1 MPRKSRKEAIRA
13 MNSGQVPEI
22 PAQRPAGQTLE
33 QIYQAVGYAR
43 LSVVETRDRRDSEA
57 LQNQKALLRDY
68 IQKKTDLRLIDICED
83 NGQTGTNFQRAG
95 FERMME
101 LVRSGKANCI
111 VVKDLSR
118 FGRDHIEA
126 GNYLENVFPYIGVRF
141 ISIGDGYDSADATTT
156 DCLMVALKNLGN
168 QIYSMDISR
177 KSGSVLREKIRR
189 GEFIGAYAAYGYI
202 KDPND
207 RHRIVID
214 PEAANVVREIFRRKL
229 EGASNIAIVRWLNK
243 ANIPSPCC
251 YRHQKGILVD
261 KRFEQPKP
269 WTATTVKKIL
279 SCQTYTGDM
288 VQGRRRSEFYAG
300 KADRVLPREDW
311 CVVEGTHEPI
321 VSRKEFEAVQV
332 ILGDAQSRYQ
342 SRLGKYD
349 HLGKSENILKGL
361 VFCGDCGKPMVRY
374 KQVSHGKSVTYHY
387 LCPNYAALLD
397 RSGCSYKFLREDIL
411 MDALTGMISAE
422 IRQAVDGSKLA
433 QRLSAAN
440 RIQVENLSSEL
451 KRLNGELARAEA
463 AKKGAMEDYLGGL
476 LSREDYERLKSAYIG
491 ETERLKGRISALQL
505 DYTRQTETLTQ
516 ANPWLQAFAGTNLSG
531 GLTGPL
537 AHSLIQRVTVYEND
551 RIDVTLRYRD
561 EKEQLLAAA
570 VPGEVVA

>member
-1 MPRKSRKEAIRA
+1 MARTSRKQHKRLSGGMGKPRK
-13 MNSGQVPEI
+13 GT
-22 PAQRPAGQTLE
+22 GLQTTVEKVCQTAL
-33 QIYQAVGYAR
+33 YVR
-43 LSVVETRDRRDSEA
+43 LSVLDSGKKDSDTVETQE
-57 LQNQKALLRDY
+57 ALLRQFLEGKPCFSIFDVY
-68 IQKKTDLRLIDICED
+68 VD
-83 NGQTGTNFQRAG
+83 NGETGVDFKRDG
-95 FERMME
+95 FERLME
-101 LVRSGKANCI
+101 DVRAGRIDCI

-118 FGRDHIEA
+118 FGRDHVEA
-126 GNYLENVFPYIGVRF
+126 GNFLENVFPYIGVRF

-156 DCLMVALKNLGN
+156 DCLMVALRNLGN

-202 KDPND
+202 KDPDD
-207 RHRIVID
+207 RHHIVID
-214 PEAANVVREIFRRKL
+214 PEAAEVVREIFRRKL
-229 EGASNIAIVRWLNK
+229 EGASNVAIVRRLNE
-243 ANIPSPCC
+243 AAIPSPCC

-279 SCQTYTGDM
+279 TCQTYIGDM

-300 KADRVLPREDW
+300 KADRMLPREDW

-321 VSRKEFEAVQV
+321 VSRKDFEAVQD
-332 ILGDAQSRYQ
+332 ILETARSRYQ
-342 SRLGKYD
+342 SRLGVYD

-397 RSGCSYKFLREDIL
+397 RSGCSYKFLREDVL
-411 MDALTGMISAE
+411 MDALTEMISAE
-422 IRQAVDGSKLA
+422 IRQTVDAAKLA
-433 QRLSAAN
+433 QRLSMAN
-440 RIQVENLSSEL
+440 RVQAENLSLEL
-451 KRLNGELARAEA
+451 KRLNSELARAET
-463 AKKGAMEDYLGGL
+463 AKKGAMEDYLSGL
-476 LSREDYERLKSAYIG
+476 LSQEDYERLKRACAG
-491 ETERLKGRISALQL
+491 ETMRLKGRISALQT
-505 DYTRQTETLTQ
+505 DYTKQTETLTQ
-516 ANPWLQAFAGTNLSG
+516 GNPWLQTFGGIDLED

-561 EKEQLLAAA
+561 EKAQLLTAGDA
-570 VPGEVVA
+570 GEVVA

>member
-1 MPRKSRKEAIRA
+1 M
-13 MNSGQVPEI
+13 
-22 PAQRPAGQTLE
+22 
-33 QIYQAVGYAR
+33 
-43 LSVVETRDRRDSEA
+43 
-57 LQNQKALLRDY
+57 
-68 IQKKTDLRLIDICED
+68 DICED

-101 LVRSGKANCI
+101 LIRSGKANCI

-118 FGRDHIEA
+118 FGRDHVEA
-126 GNYLENVFPYIGVRF
+126 GNFLENVFPYIGVRF

-156 DCLMVALKNLGN
+156 DCLMVALRNLGN

-202 KDPND
+202 KDPDD
-207 RHRIVID
+207 RHHIVID
-214 PEAANVVREIFRRKL
+214 PEAAEVVREIFRRKL
-229 EGASNIAIVRWLNK
+229 EGASNVAIVRRLNE
-243 ANIPSPCC
+243 AAIPSPCC

-279 SCQTYTGDM
+279 TCQTYIGDM

-300 KADRVLPREDW
+300 KADRMLPREDW

-321 VSRKEFEAVQV
+321 VSRKDFEAVQD
-332 ILGDAQSRYQ
+332 ILETARSRYQ
-342 SRLGKYD
+342 SRLGVYD

-397 RSGCSYKFLREDIL
+397 RSGCSYKFLREDVL
-411 MDALTGMISAE
+411 MDALTEMISAE
-422 IRQAVDGSKLA
+422 IRQTVDAAKLA
-433 QRLSAAN
+433 QRLSMAN
-440 RIQVENLSSEL
+440 RVQAENLSLEL
-451 KRLNGELARAEA
+451 KRLNSELARAET
-463 AKKGAMEDYLGGL
+463 AKKGAMEDYLSGL
-476 LSREDYERLKSAYIG
+476 LSQEDYERLKRACAG
-491 ETERLKGRISALQL
+491 ETMRLKGRISALQT
-505 DYTRQTETLTQ
+505 DYTKQTETLTQ
-516 ANPWLQAFAGTNLSG
+516 GNPWLQTFGGIDLED

-561 EKEQLLAAA
+561 EKAQLLTAGDA
-570 VPGEVVA
+570 GEVVA

>member
-1 MPRKSRKEAIRA
+1 MPRRSRKEAIRA
-13 MNSGQVPEI
+13 MNAGQVPET
-22 PAQRPAGQTLE
+22 PVQWPAGQMTE
-33 QIYQAVGYAR
+33 QVYQTVGYAR
-43 LSVVETRDRRDSEA
+43 LSVAETRDRKDGEA
-57 LQNQKALLRDY
+57 LQNQKVLLRDY
-68 IQKKTDLRLIDICED
+68 IQKTPDLRLVDICED

-95 FERMME
+95 FEQMME
-101 LVRSGKANCI
+101 LIRSGKANCI

-202 KDPND
+202 KDPNN

-214 PEAANVVREIFRRKL
+214 PEAARVVREIFRRKL
-229 EGASNIAIVRWLNK
+229 EGASNIAIVRWLNE
-243 ANIPSPCC
+243 ADIPSPCC

-279 SCQTYTGDM
+279 SCQTYIGDM

-300 KADRVLPREDW
+300 KADCVLPREDW

-321 VSRKEFEAVQV
+321 VSRKDFEAVQA
-332 ILGDAQSRYQ
+332 ILGEAQSRYR
-342 SRLGKYD
+342 SRLGIYD

-374 KQVSHGKSVTYHY
+374 KQVSHGKTVTYHY
-387 LCPNYAALLD
+387 LCPNYAALLN
-397 RSGCSYKFLREDIL
+397 RSGCSYKFLHEDTL
-411 MDALTGMISAE
+411 MDTLAEVISAE
-422 IRQAVDGSKLA
+422 IRQTVDGAKLA
-433 QRLSAAN
+433 QRLSMAN
-440 RIQVENLSSEL
+440 RAQTENLSLEL
-451 KRLNGELARAEA
+451 KRLNGEFARAES
-463 AKKGAMEDYLGGL
+463 AKKGAMEDYLSGL
-476 LSREDYERLKSAYIG
+476 LSREDYERLKNACVG
-491 ETERLKGRISALQL
+491 EIERLKVRISTLQT
-505 DYTRQTETLTQ
+505 DYTKQTETLTQ
-516 ANPWLQAFAGTNLSG
+516 DNPWLQAFGEIDFSG
-531 GLTGPL
+531 GLTGSL

-551 RIDVTLRYRD
+551 RIDVILRYRD
-561 EKEQLLAAA
+561 EKEQLLTAE
-570 VPGEVVA
+570 VTGEVVA

>member
-1 MPRKSRKEAIRA
+1 MPRKSRKETIRA
-13 MNSGQVPEI
+13 INAGQVPQI
-22 PAQRPAGQTLE
+22 PAQQSAFHAVE
-33 QIYQAVGYAR
+33 QIYQTVGYAR
-43 LSVVETRDRRDSEA
+43 LSVAETRDRKDGEA

-68 IQKKTDLRLIDICED
+68 IQKKTDLRLVDICED

-101 LVRSGKANCI
+101 LIRSGKANCI

-126 GNYLENVFPYIGVRF
+126 GNFLENVFPYIGVRF

-202 KDPND
+202 KDPDD
-207 RHRIVID
+207 RHHIVID
-214 PEAANVVREIFRRKL
+214 PEAAGVVREIFRRKL
-229 EGASNIAIVRWLNK
+229 EGASNVAIVRWLNE

-261 KRFEQPKP
+261 KRFAQLKP

-279 SCQTYTGDM
+279 SCQTYIGDM

-300 KADRVLPREDW
+300 KADRALPREDW

-321 VSRKEFEAVQV
+321 VSREDFAAVQA
-332 ILGDAQSRYQ
+332 ILGEAQSQYR

-387 LCPNYAALLD
+387 MCPNYAALLD
-397 RSGCSYKFLREDIL
+397 RSGCSYKFLHEDVL
-411 MDALTGMISAE
+411 MDALTEMISAE
-422 IRQAVDGSKLA
+422 IRQTVDAAKLV
-433 QRLSAAN
+433 QRLSMAN
-440 RIQVENLSSEL
+440 RVQAENLSLEL
-451 KRLNGELARAEA
+451 KRLNSELARAET
-463 AKKGAMEDYLGGL
+463 AKKRAMEDYLCGL
-476 LSREDYERLKSAYIG
+476 FSSEDYERLKNACVG
-491 ETERLKGRISALQL
+491 ETERLKGRMSALQT
-505 DYTRQTETLTQ
+505 DYTTQTETLTQ
-516 ANPWLQAFAGTNLSG
+516 NNPWLRAFGGIDLSG

-551 RIDVTLRYRD
+551 RINVTLRYHD
-561 EKEQLLAAA
+561 EKERLLTAE
-570 VPGEVVA
+570 VTGEVVA

>member
-13 MNSGQVPEI
+13 INAGQVPEI
-22 PAQRPAGQTLE
+22 PVQQPIGQTLE
-33 QIYQAVGYAR
+33 QIYQTVGYAR
-43 LSVVETRDRRDSEA
+43 LSVAETRDRKDSEA

-68 IQKKTDLRLIDICED
+68 IQRKANLRLVDICED
-83 NGQTGTNFQRAG
+83 NGETGTNFQRAG

-101 LVRSGKANCI
+101 MIRSGKANCI

-141 ISIGDGYDSADATTT
+141 ISIGDGYDSADATTA
-156 DCLMVALKNLGN
+156 DCLMVALRNLGN

-189 GEFIGAYAAYGYI
+189 GEFIGAYASYGYI
-202 KDPND
+202 KDPAD
-207 RHRIVID
+207 RHHIVID
-214 PEAANVVREIFRRKL
+214 PEAAGVVREIFRRKL
-229 EGASNIAIVRWLNK
+229 EGASIVTIVRWLNE
-243 ANIPSPCC
+243 AAIPSPCC

-269 WTATTVKKIL
+269 WTTTTVKKIL
-279 SCQTYTGDM
+279 TCQTYIGDM

-321 VSRKEFEAVQV
+321 VSRKDFEAVQS
-332 ILGDAQSRYQ
+332 ILETARSRYQ
-342 SRLGKYD
+342 SRLGVYD

-387 LCPNYAALLD
+387 MCPNYAALLD

-411 MDALTGMISAE
+411 MDTLTEMISAE
-422 IRQAVDGSKLA
+422 IRQTVDGTKLA
-433 QRLSAAN
+433 QRLSMAN
-440 RIQVENLSSEL
+440 RAQAENLSTEL
-451 KRLNGELARAEA
+451 KRLNNELARTES
-463 AKKGAMEDYLGGL
+463 AKKGAMEDYLNGL
-476 LSREDYERLKSAYIG
+476 LTQADYERLKGFCAAES
-491 ETERLKGRISALQL
+491 ERLKNRISDLRA
-505 DYTRQTETLTQ
+505 DYTRQTEMLTED
-516 ANPWLQAFAGTNLSG
+516 NSWLKAFSGLDISG
-531 GLTGPL
+531 GLTSPL

-551 RIDVTLRYRD
+551 RVDVTLRYRD
-561 EKEQLLAAA
+561 EREQLLTAVCAGEAAS
-570 VPGEVVA
+570 

>member
-13 MNSGQVPEI
+13 INAGQIPEI
-22 PAQRPAGQTLE
+22 PAQRPESQPME
-33 QIYQAVGYAR
+33 QIYQTVGYAR
-43 LSVVETRDRRDSEA
+43 LSVAETRDRKDGEA
-57 LQNQKALLRDY
+57 LQNQKALLREY
-68 IQKKTDLRLIDICED
+68 IQKKANLRLVDICED

-101 LVRSGKANCI
+101 LIRSGKANCI

-118 FGRDHIEA
+118 FGRDHVEA
-126 GNYLENVFPYIGVRF
+126 GNFLENVFPYIGVRF

-156 DCLMVALKNLGN
+156 DCLMVALRNLGN

-202 KDPND
+202 KDPDD
-207 RHRIVID
+207 RHHIVID
-214 PEAANVVREIFRRKL
+214 PEAAEVVREIFRRKL
-229 EGASNIAIVRWLNK
+229 EGASNVAIVRRLNE
-243 ANIPSPCC
+243 AAIPSPCC

-279 SCQTYTGDM
+279 TCQTYIGDM

-300 KADRVLPREDW
+300 KADRMLPREDW

-321 VSRKEFEAVQV
+321 VSRKDFEAVQD
-332 ILGDAQSRYQ
+332 ILETARSRYQ
-342 SRLGKYD
+342 SRLGVYD

-397 RSGCSYKFLREDIL
+397 RSGCSYKFLREDVL
-411 MDALTGMISAE
+411 MDALTEMISAE
-422 IRQAVDGSKLA
+422 IRQTVDAAKLA
-433 QRLSAAN
+433 QRLSMAN
-440 RIQVENLSSEL
+440 RVQAENLSLEL
-451 KRLNGELARAEA
+451 KRLNSELARAET
-463 AKKGAMEDYLGGL
+463 AKKGAMEDYLSGL
-476 LSREDYERLKSAYIG
+476 LSQEDYERLKRACAG
-491 ETERLKGRISALQL
+491 ETMRLKGRISALQT
-505 DYTRQTETLTQ
+505 DYTKQTETLTQ
-516 ANPWLQAFAGTNLSG
+516 GNPWLQTFGGIDLED

-561 EKEQLLAAA
+561 EKAQLLTAGDA
-570 VPGEVVA
+570 GEVVA